1 MVFGVRVCL
10 CVSVRF
16 ELHFIVKLTCYLLLR
31 LLRPFPRRRCVSPM
45 QNLYIFVNIYT
56 NFRFLFLSFHLF
68 LFLFYH
74 HNSSFPTLSLSRSL
88 SVYSYQNIQI
98 FPRSCLQL
106 HLAYRASCC
115 HPLSVI
121 LYVRRVF
128 LIFLYGPLWL
138 AEHPRHNIY
147 TMSIV
152 PCVLRAIIIVAT
164 TSSRT
169 VRLTMEPAM
178 VRPKMAKLKTALPR
192 TARSKT
198 ARTVSTKRPPQKV

>member
-74 HNSSFPTLSLSRSL
+74 HDSSFPTLSLSLSL
-88 SVYSYQNIQI
+88 
-98 FPRSCLQL
+98 CLFL
-106 HLAYRASCC
+106 SKHPNFSSLLSAIALGVSRVLLSPPFR
-115 HPLSVI
+115 HPLCAA
-121 LYVRRVF
+121 RVPD
-128 LIFLYGPLWL
+128 LPVWPPL
-138 AEHPRHNIY
+138 
-147 TMSIV
+147 V
-152 PCVLRAIIIVAT
+152 G
-164 TSSRT
+164 
-169 VRLTMEPAM
+169 
-178 VRPKMAKLKTALPR
+178 
-192 TARSKT
+192 
-198 ARTVSTKRPPQKV
+198 